1 MNSLIRTQIERN
13 QESRNKWDLYQSHRE
28 KVTALLISK
37 SKSKDDR
44 LCILGAGNC
53 NDLNLNILTK
63 HFREIHL
70 VDIDEQAVYD
80 GILRQELRNTDN
92 IYVHGSIDLTRSLPY
107 LSELKQ
113 NKKYTEM
120 EVKDFIQKTILP
132 LNLDI
137 NEPFGVVAS
146 VCTLTQLISTVIDAL
161 GDNHTYL
168 SDFILKIRN
177 HHLNQL
183 INLLEP
189 EGWGF
194 LITDIVSSDSFAKM
208 STISEENFSGVI
220 DQLISNQN
228 FFHGVNP
235 YRLNS
240 VLSSNLFVSKTQIL
254 HPWRWNFGERIY
266 AVCALEIQKRTSLE
280 ITGTTI

>member
-1 MNSLIRTQIERN
+1 MDSLIRTQIERN

-28 KVTALLISK
+28 KITALLISK
-37 SKSKDDR
+37 SKSKDDK

-53 NDLNLNILTK
+53 NDLNLNVLTK
-63 HFREIHL
+63 YFREIHL
-70 VDIDEQAVYD
+70 VDIDEQAIYD
-80 GILRQELRNTDN
+80 GILRQELGNSDN
-92 IYVHGSIDLTRSLPY
+92 IYVHGSIDLTGSLPY
-107 LSELKQ
+107 LRELKQ
-113 NKKYTEM
+113 DKKHATM

-146 VCTLTQLISTVIDAL
+146 LCTLTQLISTVVDAL
-161 GDNHTYL
+161 GDDHTYF

-183 INLLEP
+183 VNLVEP

-208 STISEENFSGVI
+208 STISEENFLEVI
-220 DQLISNQN
+220 NQLILNQN

-235 YRLNS
+235 YRINS
-240 VLSSNLFVSKTQIL
+240 VLSSNPFVSKTQIL

-280 ITGTTI
+280 ITGATI